1 MTTTPMLLAFFLSL
15 SPGYLLYFVPLW
27 VAISVVFGATRH
39 EDPDEIRRHSIYTA
53 RWIGTFMLVI
63 FLALSLV
70 DWWV

>member
-1 MTTTPMLLAFFLSL
+1 MTDALLANFVSL

-39 EDPDEIRRHSIYTA
+39 EAPEEIRRHAFATA

-63 FLALSLV
+63 FVVLAIA